1 MTPAACLNA
10 WHEAL
15 SPDHAARR
23 RRMLAALAA
32 GQGRRRLDARA
43 LRALL
48 DMLAGGVGGVLRR
61 AVMGGLVMAPPA
73 LSRGA
78 SPVPSP
84 GGAMA
89 GGGVPGPVPPGRMTP
104 EHEPPEHEPPG
115 RETSEHEP
123 WAAGAWTTG
132 AWTAGRAHAV
142 SRRAAQAAAA
152 FAPSMVSRHRAH
164 DAMAAAARMAGGR
177 RPVPLSLIHI

>member
-48 DMLAGGVGGVLRR
+48 DML
-61 AVMGGLVMAPPA
+61 
-73 LSRGA
+73 
-78 SPVPSP
+78 
-84 GGAMA
+84 
-89 GGGVPGPVPPGRMTP
+89 
-104 EHEPPEHEPPG
+104 
-115 RETSEHEP
+115 
-123 WAAGAWTTG
+123 
-132 AWTAGRAHAV
+132 
-142 SRRAAQAAAA
+142 
-152 FAPSMVSRHRAH
+152 
-164 DAMAAAARMAGGR
+164 
-177 RPVPLSLIHI
+177 SLIHI